1 MIINTKNYMVMIFSY
16 SNANDKVKISKFRD
30 GKHYMNSIE
39 IQDNNVSKALQN
51 MNEDEA
57 EKYIDEIFKIEIGG
71 WKWETIIM
79 LKM

>member
-1 MIINTKNYMVMIFSY
+1 MIINTENYMVMIFSY
-16 SNANDKVKISKFRD
+16 SNADDKVRISKFRD

-39 IQDNNVSKALQN
+39 IQDNNVSETLQN

-71 WKWETIIM
+71 
-79 LKM
+79 

>member
-16 SNANDKVKISKFRD
+16 SNADDKVKISKFRD

-39 IQDNNVSKALQN
+39 IQDNNVSETLQN

-57 EKYIDEIFKIEIGG
+57 EKYIDEIFRIEIGG
-71 WKWETIIM
+71 TK
-79 LKM
+79 

>member
-39 IQDNNVSKALQN
+39 IQDNNVSETLQN

-71 WKWETIIM
+71 
-79 LKM
+79 